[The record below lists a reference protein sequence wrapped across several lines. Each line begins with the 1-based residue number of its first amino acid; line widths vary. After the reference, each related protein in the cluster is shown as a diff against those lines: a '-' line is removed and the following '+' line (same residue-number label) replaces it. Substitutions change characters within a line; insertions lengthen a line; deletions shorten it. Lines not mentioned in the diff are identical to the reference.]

1 MSNQEPSPSLA
12 PTAMA
17 QILSRWKRFISRRYK
32 WISLSRTYCVTTIFL
47 LACLGM
53 TEVSMAGS
61 GYLEQGNAL
70 DKALNEHLIAQGICK
85 DNLSCNKQL
94 QIYRSDTSDHIY
106 LFMYGQT
113 DKTLAGIV
121 AGFVV
126 AHGFK
131 ITSGIPITLRVFEGP
146 ITQYLGFI
154 AMVSKSQESIKLE
167 INK

>member
-17 QILSRWKRFISRRYK
+17 HTLNRWQFFMPHRYK
-32 WISLSRTYCVTTIFL
+32 RLSLSRTYCVTAIFL
-47 LACLGM
+47 FACVGM

-61 GYLEQGNAL
+61 AYLEQGDAL
-70 DKALNEHLIAQGICK
+70 SKALKDYLITQGICK
-85 DNLSCNKQL
+85 DYLSCNKQL
-94 QIYRSDTSDHIY
+94 QIYRRDTSDHIY
-106 LFMYGQT
+106 FNMYGQA
-113 DKTLAGIV
+113 DKALAGTV

-131 ITSGIPITLRVFEGP
+131 ITSGIPITLRVYEGP
-146 ITQYLGFI
+146 KTQYLGFQLF
-154 AMVSKSQESIKLE
+154 SNHESIKLE

>member
-12 PTAMA
+12 PTALA

-32 WISLSRTYCVTTIFL
+32 WIRLPRTFCVTTIFL

-53 TEVSMAGS
+53 TEIAMAGS
-61 GYLEQGNAL
+61 GFSEQGNAL
-70 DKALNEHLIAQGICK
+70 SKALKDYLITQGICK
-85 DNLSCNKQL
+85 DYLSCNKQL
-94 QIYRSDTSDHIY
+94 QIYRSDTSEHIY

-113 DKTLAGIV
+113 DKTLSGIV

-131 ITSGIPITLRVFEGP
+131 ITGGMPITLRVFEGP